1 MLYFSIHRFDNALFF
16 SFSMEAD
23 YDFVGCGSGK
33 GYTVNVLWNKVSLCN
48 ICTFSSS
55 EKPVVAIVKKELKIK
70 Q

>member
-16 SFSMEAD
+16 PFSMEAD

-33 GYTVNVLWNKVSLCN
+33 GYTVNVPWNKVSLCN
-48 ICTFSSS
+48 FCTS
-55 EKPVVAIVKKELKIK
+55 EKPVFAIVKKELKIK